1 MYNIGCRKGLLM
13 GRTDP
18 PKTELWYNFLS
29 ASLRQSVATIAR
41 VIFEG
46 SQITSVIPFRS
57 EHDVNHPKLRP
68 APHFALLIR
77 LQSGEHFIL
86 PLMICMVG
94 GHERGI
100 SVKDRKPW
108 DIQSLRC
115 KPIMEKFA
123 DSPILRCQNAHVV
136 GIGTTNYSATVRD
149 GKREVKHH
157 GWGEDMP
164 QPGTLPPNSRTSPN
178 FAGWNMCTQ
187 STTSTMSRLNSTLA
201 DLVATNQFLSSIRSS
216 TCLDPSI
223 STRHQSRQCRL
234 MSSSSRH
241 LHLRSSLR
249 GRQTPFPWHKIHTC
263 R

>member
-1 MYNIGCRKGLLM
+1 M

-57 EHDVNHPKLRP
+57 EHDVNHHKLRP

-136 GIGTTNYSATVRD
+136 GIGTTNYSATV
-149 GKREVKHH
+149 KRWET
-157 GWGEDMP
+157 GG
-164 QPGTLPPNSRTSPN
+164 
-178 FAGWNMCTQ
+178 
-187 STTSTMSRLNSTLA
+187 
-201 DLVATNQFLSSIRSS
+201 
-216 TCLDPSI
+216 
-223 STRHQSRQCRL
+223 
-234 MSSSSRH
+234 
-241 LHLRSSLR
+241 
-249 GRQTPFPWHKIHTC
+249 QTPWVGRRYATTWDIATELSDIAELC
-263 R
+263 RMEYVYAINHEYDVSLE